1 MPNATSTSRSGVALE
16 VRRRFAAPR
25 ERVFA
30 AWSSAEALKRWHAPE
45 DAIVLDAGVDFR
57 VGGRYHVQ
65 MRGTDG
71 SLHLVAG
78 RYREIDPPRRLVL
91 TWRWESNPDATESLV
106 TVEFLE
112 RGGETEVVL
121 THEGLTTEQ
130 DRQGH
135 RHGWVGCL
143 DKLAAAV

>member
-1 MPNATSTSRSGVALE
+1 MPTATSTSQSDVAVE

-30 AWSSAEALKRWHAPE
+30 AWTSAEALKRWHAPE

-57 VGGRYHVQ
+57 VGGRYQVQ

-78 RYREIDPPRRLVL
+78 QYREIDPPRRLVL
-91 TWRWESNPDATESLV
+91 TWRWEGNPDATESLV

-112 RGGETEVVL
+112 RDGETEIVL

-130 DRQGH
+130 VRQGH

-143 DKLAAAV
+143 AKLATAV

>member
-1 MPNATSTSRSGVALE
+1 MPNATSTSQSGVALE

-30 AWSSAEALKRWHAPE
+30 AWTSAEALKRWHAPE

-78 RYREIDPPRRLVL
+78 RYREIEPPRRLVL

-112 RGGETEVVL
+112 RGGETEIVL
-121 THEGLTTEQ
+121 THEGLTTAQ

-143 DKLAAAV
+143 EKLAAAV

>member
-1 MPNATSTSRSGVALE
+1 MPNATSTSQSAVALE

-30 AWSSAEALKRWHAPE
+30 AWTSAEALKRWHAPE
-45 DAIVLDAGVDFR
+45 NAIVLDAGVDFR

-91 TWRWESNPDATESLV
+91 TWRWESKPDATESLV

-112 RGGETEVVL
+112 RGGETEIVL

-143 DKLAAAV
+143 EKLATAV